1 MILAPSILSLDY
13 SRFNESMEVL
23 NRKCRW
29 LHFDVMDGNFV
40 PNLSFGQIYLSV
52 SEKIHLYFLMCI

>member
-29 LHFDVMDGNFV
+29 LHFDVMDGNPIF
-40 PNLSFGQIYLSV
+40 PLDQIYLSV

>member
-13 SRFNESMEVL
+13 SRFNESMESAGGCTL
-23 NRKCRW
+23 TSW
-29 LHFDVMDGNFV
+29 METLYPIFPLD
-40 PNLSFGQIYLSV
+40 QIYLSV